1 MRGKLELQKVKGA
14 YEICNLKQ
22 PVARGFHFCGEFN
35 LAVQVCLEHLM
46 KKPCDGG
53 LPAVVVYL
61 DAADGQKCIMAC
73 SNKLGERYLELFND
87 LVCGIDISLVDR
99 GAMVSVIDP
108 TGESHHAGEYSS
120 AQLAAQHGVVL
131 LPANER
137 TGVKAMP
144 FQTDFGI
151 RAFKVGN
158 FGGYVNGLVVE
169 DHAEN
174 IESTFGIWETE
185 VSRLVDENTKYFCFH
200 ANPAKKREWR
210 DANLATHAES
220 FPRIPVTHAKR
231 RRSVGILA
239 YRRSPCNGKYEK
251 R

>member
-53 LPAVVVYL
+53 LSAVVVYL
-61 DAADGQKCIMAC
+61 DAAYGRKCIMAC
-73 SNKLGERYLELFND
+73 GDELGERHLEPVDN
-87 LVCGIDISLVDR
+87 LVRGIDIAFVD
-99 GAMVSVIDP
+99 GKTMVFVVDLS
-108 TGESHHAGEYSS
+108 GKSHHAGEYSS

-158 FGGYVNGLVVE
+158 FGGYVTGLVVE

-220 FPRIPVTHAKR
+220 FPRIPVTPTAR
-231 RRSVGILA
+231 RRSKIILA
-239 YRRSPCNGKYEK
+239 NRRAWRKGGAK
-251 R
+251 